1 MKHLLSIVVLGTA
14 VALSACSQNETS
26 RTVELLAAANVSPDR
41 IINIDGTKNTRELGG
56 YKTAD
61 GRRVKWGVLYR
72 SDNLGELTSN
82 GKAVL
87 SALNLKA
94 VTDLRSDPE
103 REDAPDRLPEQTPPI
118 KYTVLPINDEPVD
131 IKALSRKILKGEV
144 KEEELM
150 TLLDHRRFIT
160 NPNHRKSWGDWVKS
174 LENDANTPHLFHCT
188 SGKDRAGYG
197 AAITLLTLGVPKETV
212 KKDFLLSNAVYADYI
227 DKNIKKIERFVGKD
241 GNTDLI
247 RKVMGVSEETI
258 DATFEQMEADYG
270 SIDGFI
276 ENGLGIDAATRTRLQ
291 DKFLEPIE
299 VPAGRSV
306 SE

>member
-1 MKHLLSIVVLGTA
+1 MKHLLSAVVLGTA
-14 VALSACSQNETS
+14 MTLSACSQNETS
-26 RTVELLAAANVSPDR
+26 RTAELLAAANVSPDR
-41 IINIDGTKNTRELGG
+41 ILNVDGAKNLRELGG
-56 YKTAD
+56 YETAD

-72 SDNLGELTSN
+72 SDNLGELTSK
-82 GKAVL
+82 GKAAL

-103 REDAPDRLPEQTPPI
+103 REEAPDRLPDQSPPI
-118 KYTVLPINDEPVD
+118 AYSVLPINDEPVD
-131 IKALSRKILKGEV
+131 IKALSRKIIKGEI

-150 TLLDHRRFIT
+150 VLLDHRRFIT
-160 NPNHRKSWGDWVKS
+160 NPAHRKSWGDWVKA
-174 LENDANTPHLFHCT
+174 LEDDANTPHLFHCT

-227 DKNIKKIERFVGKD
+227 DKNIKKIDRFVGKD
-241 GNTDLI
+241 ANTDLI

-258 DATFEQMEADYG
+258 DATFAQMETDYG

-276 ENGLGIDAATRTRLQ
+276 ENGLGIDAETRARLQ
-291 DKFLEPIE
+291 AKFLEP
-299 VPAGRSV
+299 VDASSGRSV
-306 SE
+306 LE